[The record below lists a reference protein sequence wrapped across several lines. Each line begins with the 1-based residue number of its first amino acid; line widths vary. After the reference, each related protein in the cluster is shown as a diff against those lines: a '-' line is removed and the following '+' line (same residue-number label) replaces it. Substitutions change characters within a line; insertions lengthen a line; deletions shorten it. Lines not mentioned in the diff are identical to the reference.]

1 MRISDWSSDVCS
13 SDLLTVLGGLV
24 VETGDMTVTVGHV
37 NIAAGGLSVQNGI
50 RVTTAGVYVE
60 AGGLSVY
67 DGMVVESGDMLVD
80 EGNGIGRESCRE
92 RVCQDVYISVV
103 AVLLKKNKDHKL

>member
-1 MRISDWSSDVCS
+1 M
-13 SDLLTVLGGLV
+13 VLGGFVL
-24 VETGDMTVTVGHV
+24 ETCDMTVTVGHV
-37 NIAAGGLSVQNGI
+37 DIAAAGLSVQNGI

-80 EGNGIGRESCRE
+80 EGHVNIAAGNVNILTGGLSVQNIGRASTRE
-92 RVCQDVYISVV
+92 RVCQYGEISVV
-103 AVLLKKNKDHKL
+103 AVMLKEEDG